1 MRRFTINMAIKVRF
15 FLPPFKKGGL
25 ITPNLQDM
33 AGFLPCNLGITTP
46 EGRPGLGPAPHT
58 LDCMEVKQ
66 GIRRNFAR
74 RADSYD
80 RHAEMQRLM
89 AHGLVA
95 AVGESL
101 ARAGRILEI
110 GCGTGYLTKLLRQA
124 NGEAR
129 LVALD
134 LDAALVDAARR
145 RLGPEAGVA
154 WLVADG
160 EAPLRGEYDLIIA
173 NATFQW
179 FIRPGETLAAL
190 YRNLA
195 PGGVLA
201 FSTLGPQT
209 FQELAG
215 SLNRAARS
223 LNLPAPPPIPAQ
235 GFGDRKTWSGRLY
248 RAGFPQVRLA
258 REIATATFPSV
269 KEFLKALQATG
280 ATNPRPGHFSPRLL
294 QALMAAYETHYG
306 RDGAIPVSYEMI
318 WAVADKY

>member
-1 MRRFTINMAIKVRF
+1 MLEYGELKMQ
-15 FLPPFKKGGL
+15 L
-25 ITPNLQDM
+25 
-33 AGFLPCNLGITTP
+33 
-46 EGRPGLGPAPHT
+46 ELGPVSCLP
-58 LDCMEVKQ
+58 DDREVKQ

-74 RADSYD
+74 RAQSYD
-80 RHAEMQRLM
+80 RYAGMQRRM

-95 AVGESL
+95 AVGEAL

-110 GCGTGYLTKLLRQA
+110 GCGTGYLTGLIRQA
-124 NGEAR
+124 NREAR

-134 LDAALVDAARR
+134 LDAALVTAARR

-179 FIRPGETLAAL
+179 FTQPGETMAAL

-209 FQELAG
+209 FQELAE
-215 SLNRAARS
+215 SLNQAGRS
-223 LNLPAPPPIPAQ
+223 LNLPALPPIPAQ
-235 GFGDRKTWSGRLY
+235 GFGDQETWSDRIY
-248 RAGFPQVRLA
+248 QAGFPQVRLA
-258 REIATATFPSV
+258 REMAIATFPSV
-269 KEFLKALQATG
+269 KEFLQALRATG
-280 ATNPRPGHFSPRLL
+280 ATNPRPSPFSPRLL
-294 QALMAAYETHYG
+294 RALMAAYQTDYG

-318 WAVADKY
+318 WAVAQKI

>member
-1 MRRFTINMAIKVRF
+1 MLEYGELKMQSELGQVSF
-15 FLPPFKKGGL
+15 PP
-25 ITPNLQDM
+25 DD
-33 AGFLPCNLGITTP
+33 
-46 EGRPGLGPAPHT
+46 R
-58 LDCMEVKQ
+58 EVKQ

-74 RADSYD
+74 RARSYD
-80 RHAEMQRLM
+80 RYAEVQRRM
-89 AHGLVA
+89 AHRLVA
-95 AVGESL
+95 AVGETL
-101 ARAGRILEI
+101 ARAERILEI
-110 GCGTGYLTKLLRQA
+110 GCGTGYLTSVLRQA
-124 NGEAR
+124 NGQAR

-179 FIRPGETLAAL
+179 FTHPGGTLAAL
-190 YRNLA
+190 NRNLA

-209 FQELAG
+209 FQELAE

-223 LNLPAPPPIPAQ
+223 LNLAIPPIPAQ
-235 GFGDRKTWSGRLY
+235 RFGGRETWSERLY
-248 RAGFPQVRLA
+248 QAGFAQVRLA
-258 REIATATFPSV
+258 REMATATFPSV

-294 QALMAAYETHYG
+294 RALMTAYETEYG

-318 WAVADKY
+318 WAVADKS

>member
-1 MRRFTINMAIKVRF
+1 MLEHGELKMQ
-15 FLPPFKKGGL
+15 L
-25 ITPNLQDM
+25 
-33 AGFLPCNLGITTP
+33 
-46 EGRPGLGPAPHT
+46 ELGPVSF
-58 LDCMEVKQ
+58 LEGDREVKQ

-74 RADSYD
+74 RARSYD
-80 RHAEMQRLM
+80 RHAEMQRRM
-89 AHGLVA
+89 AHGLVT

-101 ARAGRILEI
+101 PRAGRILEI
-110 GCGTGYLTKLLRQA
+110 GCGTGYLTDLLRQA

-129 LVALD
+129 VVALD

-160 EAPLRGEYDLIIA
+160 ETALRGKYDLIIA

-190 YRNLA
+190 YGNLA

-209 FQELAG
+209 FQELAE

-223 LNLPAPPPIPAQ
+223 LNLPATPSISAQ
-235 GFGDRKTWSGRLY
+235 GFGDRETWSGRLY
-248 RAGFPQVRLA
+248 RAGFPHVWLA
-258 REIATATFPSV
+258 REIAVATFPTV

-280 ATNPRPGHFSPRLL
+280 ATNPQPGPFSPRLL
-294 QALMAAYETHYG
+294 RALMAAYQTEYG
-306 RDGAIPVSYEMI
+306 RDGAIPVSYEII
-318 WAVADKY
+318 WAVAQKR